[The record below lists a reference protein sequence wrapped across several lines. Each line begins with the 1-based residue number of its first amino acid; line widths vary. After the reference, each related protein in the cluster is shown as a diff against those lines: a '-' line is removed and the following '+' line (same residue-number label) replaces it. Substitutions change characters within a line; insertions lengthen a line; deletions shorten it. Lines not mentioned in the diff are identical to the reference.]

1 MRAIGFDTPGGPE
14 VLRPVELPTPHAG
27 AGEVRVRVHAAT
39 VNPGDTMARSGNLPL
54 DGWPEPP
61 IVLGMELA
69 GLLDEVGP
77 DTATDLTI
85 GDAVMAM
92 VTPVRPAGGA
102 YAEHVVL
109 PADWVVVAPS
119 GSCHAESATIPM
131 NGLTAL
137 DILEKLALSPGQTL
151 GVTGAA
157 GGVGG
162 YVVQL
167 AKAAGLR
174 VIADA
179 SPRDEQLVRSL
190 GADAVVARGDDV
202 ASRFRAVAPN
212 GLDALVDSA
221 LLGVTR
227 LAPAV
232 RDGGRFARVRRDGDA
247 GAEAWHDPGRGI
259 TRVQAWVP
267 DQAGDHDK
275 LDQLRK
281 FAESGTLTPRVG
293 RVFPA
298 EQAADAHRTLEAGG
312 TRGRIVLSLAS
323 TR

>member
-1 MRAIGFDTPGGPE
+1 MRAVGFDTPGGPE
-14 VLRPVELPTPHAG
+14 VLRLVELPTPHAG
-27 AGEVRVRVHAAT
+27 PGEVRVRVHAAT
-39 VNPGDTMARSGNLPL
+39 VNPGDTMARSGELPL

-69 GLLDEVGP
+69 GVLDQVGP
-77 DTATDLTI
+77 DTATDLRI

-92 VTPVRPAGGA
+92 VTPVRSAGGA

-109 PADWVVVAPS
+109 PADWVVAAPS
-119 GSCHAESATIPM
+119 GSSHAEAATIPM
-131 NGLTAL
+131 NGLTAV
-137 DILEKLALSPGQTL
+137 DILEKLALPPGQTL

-157 GGVGG
+157 GAVGG

-174 VIADA
+174 VIVDA
-179 SPRDEQLVRSL
+179 WPTDQQLVRSL
-190 GADAVVARGDDV
+190 GADVIVARGDDV
-202 ASRFRAVAPN
+202 ANRLRAFAPN
-212 GLDALVDSA
+212 GLDALVDTA
-221 LLGVTR
+221 LLGVTK

-232 RDGGRFARVRRDGDA
+232 CDGGQFARVRRDEDA
-247 GAEAWHDPGRGI
+247 GTEAWYDPGRGI
-259 TRVQAWVP
+259 TRVQAWVS

-275 LDQLRK
+275 LEQLRK
-281 FAESGTLTPRVG
+281 LAESGTLTPRVA

-298 EQAADAHRTLEAGG
+298 EQAAEAHRTLEAGG

-323 TR
+323 TP

>member
-1 MRAIGFDTPGGPE
+1 MRAVGFDTPGGPE
-14 VLRPVELPTPHAG
+14 VLRLVELPTPHAA

-39 VNPGDTMARSGNLPL
+39 VNPGDTMARSGSLPL

-69 GLLDEVGP
+69 GVLDEVGP

-109 PADWVVVAPS
+109 PAHWVVSAPTGS
-119 GSCHAESATIPM
+119 GHAEASTIPM

-157 GGVGG
+157 GAVGG
-162 YVVQL
+162 YVVEL
-167 AKAAGLR
+167 AKVVGLR

-179 SPRDEQLVRSL
+179 APKDKQLVRSL
-190 GADAVVARGDDV
+190 GADLIVARGDDV
-202 ASRFRAVAPN
+202 ASRFRALAPD
-212 GLDALVDSA
+212 GLDALVDAA
-221 LLGVTR
+221 LLGVTK

-247 GAEAWHDPGRGI
+247 GVEAWHDPGRGI

-275 LDQLRK
+275 LEQLRK
-281 FAESGTLTPRVG
+281 LAESGTLTPRVD

-298 EQAADAHRTLEAGG
+298 EQAAQAHRTLEAGG
-312 TRGRIVLSLAS
+312 TRGRIVLSFVS
-323 TR
+323 TP